1 MSSIIMSTGEFD
13 FQDFFEAFDTKEN
26 KITVVFAMLLLFLM
40 ILFVTIT
47 MLNLLQAVIIQDY
60 ERLMKDVYVQN
71 LIFMSNYIHDI
82 ETLVYN
88 GGIFSKVFHFLCPW
102 VKNSLKLQQT
112 ERKYCPYK
120 LCRKACPQ
128 EIHIDSHFNQII
140 QGLNQIVKQKKENN
154 KEDLFEKVVEVKRKT
169 E

>member
-13 FQDFFEAFDTKEN
+13 FQDFFKAFDAKEN

-60 ERLMKDVYVQN
+60 KSLMKDVYVQN

-82 ETLVYN
+82 ETLLHN
-88 GGIFSKVFHFLCPW
+88 CGIFSKVLHFLFPR
-102 VKNSLKLQQT
+102 VKNSVKLQLT
-112 ERKYCPYK
+112 EIKYCPYK
-120 LCRKACPQ
+120 LCCKECPQ
-128 EIHIDSHFNQII
+128 EKHIESHFNQII
-140 QGLNQIVKQKKENN
+140 QGFNQIS
-154 KEDLFEKVVEVKRKT
+154 
-169 E
+169 